1 MRGLNKTGRYECLKD
16 FINLNFLDFVGIQET
31 KKDSFHQPYLEGI
44 RKNFNWNFLPARGT
58 AGGVLVGINSSKF
71 DILSWDIRNFCV
83 AMHIRNSCDNL
94 SWRLVTI
101 YGPAYDEHKQEF
113 LEELHNIMENWD
125 GPTLLGGDFNLI
137 RSISDKNNDN
147 INYHWSDSFND
158 WINQWNLIEIKNPSR
173 TYTWTNNQEQPVM
186 AVLDR
191 VLTTTDLEAHY
202 PLISV
207 KAIPRVGSDH
217 VPLVVNFG
225 TSHNPKPYLFCFE
238 KWWLTQEGFHDLV
251 RNSWN
256 LPCHETNPLD
266 TWHCKL
272 KRLRQHLKGWS
283 LNVNADLKRK
293 KQSLLQEF
301 DILDVFSETNSLEEE
316 DRERMRNISRE
327 LDHIWS
333 VEEIKAKQ
341 RSRDRNISEG
351 DRNTAY
357 FQALANQ
364 RHRKK
369 KIGSLQGPEGE
380 TSDNREMLDIATS
393 FYKHLFGY
401 ESKPDIHLGPSFWK
415 PEEKVTV
422 EENTILDAPLSEEEI
437 KFAIFS
443 SYADGAPG
451 PDGFPFLFY
460 QNF

>member
-1 MRGLNKTGRYECLKD
+1 M
-16 FINLNFLDFVGIQET
+16 
-31 KKDSFHQPYLEGI
+31 
-44 RKNFNWNFLPARGT
+44 
-58 AGGVLVGINSSKF
+58 
-71 DILSWDIRNFCV
+71 
-83 AMHIRNSCDNL
+83 
-94 SWRLVTI
+94 
-101 YGPAYDEHKQEF
+101 
-113 LEELHNIMENWD
+113 
-125 GPTLLGGDFNLI
+125 
-137 RSISDKNNDN
+137 
-147 INYHWSDSFND
+147 
-158 WINQWNLIEIKNPSR
+158 
-173 TYTWTNNQEQPVM
+173 
-186 AVLDR
+186 
-191 VLTTTDLEAHY
+191 
-202 PLISV
+202 
-207 KAIPRVGSDH
+207 
-217 VPLVVNFG
+217 
-225 TSHNPKPYLFCFE
+225 
-238 KWWLTQEGFHDLV
+238 
-251 RNSWN
+251 
-256 LPCHETNPLD
+256 
-266 TWHCKL
+266 
-272 KRLRQHLKGWS
+272 
-283 LNVNADLKRK
+283 
-293 KQSLLQEF
+293 
-301 DILDVFSETNSLEEE
+301 DVFSETNSLEEE

-369 KIGSLQGPEGE
+369 KIGSLQGPEIE

-451 PDGFPFLFY
+451 PDGFPFLFTRISGI
-460 QNF
+460 